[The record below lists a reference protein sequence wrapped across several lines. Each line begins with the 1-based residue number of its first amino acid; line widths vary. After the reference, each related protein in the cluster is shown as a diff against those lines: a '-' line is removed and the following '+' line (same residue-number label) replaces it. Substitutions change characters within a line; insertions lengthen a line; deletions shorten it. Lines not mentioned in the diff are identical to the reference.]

1 LYSLLSYSY
10 QELSIERIQKIRALD
25 TSKFEL
31 YNVRGSKVALLYMR
45 VYYELKMVS
54 RRNRRFFYGR
64 RKTKENVYRCNK
76 PRVSNCW
83 QRRTI

>member
-1 LYSLLSYSY
+1 
-10 QELSIERIQKIRALD
+10 
-25 TSKFEL
+25 
-31 YNVRGSKVALLYMR
+31 VALLYMR

-54 RRNRRFFYGR
+54 RRNQRFFYGR